1 MSAHDIKRETEA
13 AKLLLASLRDIGHG
27 DDDELIVDAIEG
39 ETNLLEVID
48 NALLQIASDEA
59 GIEALAEVE
68 KKIAARK
75 ERFKR
80 RVDLSK
86 AALLVALQVI
96 EKRKIERPLATI
108 SVRAVAPNAII
119 TDETLIPREF
129 WKIPDPKLDKKALL
143 AAMKDG
149 DSVPGAQLS
158 NGNETISL
166 RFA

>member
-129 WKIPDPKLDKKALL
+129 WKIPDPKIDKKALL
-143 AAMKDG
+143 AAMKD
-149 DSVPGAQLS
+149 DSIPGAELS
-158 NGNETISL
+158 NGGETIAV